1 MPEGELRQVLV
12 ELRDLLD
19 DADEQFWA
27 GWARDRLVALDSGA
41 LDPREVRRAFG
52 GMGSLND
59 LLLDPFNGHTIE
71 PAASSW
77 TSRALILGARSPGRS
92 RPRPA

>member
-71 PAASSW
+71 PDEVDALNARLRDLSSRLW
-77 TSRALILGARSPGRS
+77 VVTG
-92 RPRPA
+92 